1 MNLSEHY
8 YAVAQTSAAL
18 PDHDPSTQARIL
30 GMLADQ
36 CLSDLLE
43 VVPVPYDV
51 STVEWS
57 FVKAI
62 GWWAEPEPP
71 EWPERVW
78 IEGPYVLTAT
88 VTA

>member
-1 MNLSEHY
+1 MSGHHF
-8 YAVAQTSAAL
+8 YATAQTSAAL
-18 PDHDPSTQARIL
+18 PEHEPTTQARIL
-30 GMLADQ
+30 EMLASQ
-36 CLSDLLE
+36 CLYDLEE
-43 VVPVPYDV
+43 VVTEPYDV

-57 FVKAI
+57 FAKAL

-88 VTA
+88 VSV